1 MDNHCVMCG
10 AYLADT
16 GRMVCEKC
24 EKPKKELK
32 PCPFCGEKATIGF
45 DFDWHYVYCINCHAE
60 IKSSCKA
67 EALEAWNKR
76 AESEELKFTREFIH
90 EHGLDFALASA
101 WNRRAED
108 GK

>member
-24 EKPKKELK
+24 EKPKTELK
-32 PCPFCGEKATIGF
+32 PCPFCGGEAILKHYATKELF
-45 DFDWHYVYCINCHAE
+45 RKQLRHSYVQCCICNIRTELAYTDTE
-60 IKSSCKA
+60 VIIK
-67 EALEAWNKR
+67 W
-76 AESEELKFTREFIH
+76 
-90 EHGLDFALASA
+90 D
-101 WNRRAED
+101 RRAED